1 MKRRKLSK
9 LDSNFDLMTVNA
21 SPTSISGLKNAGVA
35 GADLFIGVMPEESR
49 NMTACML
56 ATNMG
61 AKKTVARI
69 DNYEY
74 LLPKHKEFFSQ
85 LGVHSLIYPE
95 MLAAKDIVDA
105 IKMSWITSVVGVFAG
120 GALVLIGTKM
130 RETAEILNVP
140 LHELGGRNIPFHI
153 VAIKRGNETIIPV
166 ETMLSNCMILFIS
179 PQQRNTFLISVKSQ
193 EKKLIPMYAM

>member
-1 MKRRKLSK
+1 
-9 LDSNFDLMTVNA
+9 
-21 SPTSISGLKNAGVA
+21 
-35 GADLFIGVMPEESR
+35 MPEESR

-105 IKMSWITSVVGVFAG
+105 IKMSWIRQWWEFCG
-120 GALVLIGTKM
+120 GSLILIGTKM
-130 RETAEILNVP
+130 REKAEILKQLGNTRYTLQRSKGLGENTPAMMSETTMHPATRRLVAVTP
-140 LHELGGRNIPFHI
+140 TDAAATARMFDTLLGDDLPARKAFIALHGKEVLQQI
-153 VAIKRGNETIIPV
+153 
-166 ETMLSNCMILFIS
+166 
-179 PQQRNTFLISVKSQ
+179 QQRES
-193 EKKLIPMYAM
+193 

>member
-1 MKRRKLSK
+1 MKIIIAGAGAVGTHLAKLLSDEKQDIILMDENEEKLSK

-105 IKMSWITSVVGVFAG
+105 IKMSWKKSS
-120 GALVLIGTKM
+120 
-130 RETAEILNVP
+130 P
-140 LHELGGRNIPFHI
+140 
-153 VAIKRGNETIIPV
+153 
-166 ETMLSNCMILFIS
+166 IS
-179 PQQRNTFLISVKSQ
+179 PVCSGTDPVNGSFKPISRITCKVPSCPTATPTAN
-193 EKKLIPMYAM
+193 LPVSL

>member
-1 MKRRKLSK
+1 MKIIIAGAGAVGTHLAKLLSDEKQDIILMDENEEKLSK

-105 IKMSWITSVVGVFAG
+105 IKMSWI
-120 GALVLIGTKM
+120 
-130 RETAEILNVP
+130 R
-140 LHELGGRNIPFHI
+140 
-153 VAIKRGNETIIPV
+153 PV
-166 ETMLSNCMILFIS
+166 SYTHLTL
-179 PQQRNTFLISVKSQ
+179 PTT
-193 EKKLIPMYAM
+193 